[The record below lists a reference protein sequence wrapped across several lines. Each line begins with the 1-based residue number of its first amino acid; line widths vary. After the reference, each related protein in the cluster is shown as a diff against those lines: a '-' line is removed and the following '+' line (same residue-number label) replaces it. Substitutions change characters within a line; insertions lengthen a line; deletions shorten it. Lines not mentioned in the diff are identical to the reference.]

1 MSDIVPAEPTSIKT
15 IDSLCA
21 NEFMVE
27 LEGQPLEGVFRVSG
41 LITFKLDTKTTNA
54 LKKVQEAFKLT
65 KMVQRDGN
73 NVFNRWLRETVK
85 AKDDIVRP
93 KRTLAVIAVDDG
105 VETRRWTVKGAWI
118 TEVAYTDFDS
128 GNSEMVEETITI
140 KFDDIEETWAATPD
154 LE

>member
-1 MSDIVPAEPTSIKT
+1 
-15 IDSLCA
+15 
-21 NEFMVE
+21 MVE